1 MASDSNDVQVILA
14 GICDNVRDEIRG
26 KKSFMGL
33 FTTFHVS
40 DYQQPLPNFAIFIR
54 FGFKTEGP
62 HQIDL
67 EIRSRQGD
75 FSMGIQGQVRV
86 ANEKDHA
93 YDRYIAD
100 LIVNLNNLK
109 IPREGQYI
117 VNIKGGDTELTH
129 IPFFVKTAPP
139 PQRQ

>member
-1 MASDSNDVQVILA
+1 MASDDVQVILA

-33 FTTFHVS
+33 LTTFNVS

-62 HQIDL
+62 HQINL

-75 FSMGIQGQVRV
+75 FSMGIQGQVQV
-86 ANEKDHA
+86 ARGGKDQA

-100 LIVNLNNLK
+100 LTMNLNGLK

-117 VNIKGGDTELTH
+117 VNIKIADVEIAH
-129 IPFFVKTAPP
+129 VPFFVKTVPP